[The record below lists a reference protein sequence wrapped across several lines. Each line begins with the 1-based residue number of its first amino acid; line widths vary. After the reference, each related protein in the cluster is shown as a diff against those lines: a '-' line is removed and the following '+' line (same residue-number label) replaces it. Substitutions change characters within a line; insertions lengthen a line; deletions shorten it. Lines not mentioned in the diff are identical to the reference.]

1 MKKFLTFLFCAVMCV
16 SLVACGEGS
25 GGSPSENI
33 NGQLGDVMDDVNSES
48 NEDTFAGENET
59 GSKEDVP
66 EHIQN
71 FYNLLKEYTENNDV
85 SFYLENDG
93 VVYDSSS
100 KAITGLSS
108 FDILLESNDPDALIP
123 FTVSFTAKN
132 KQQADKSFHLN
143 FDMQTDGKFAK
154 DFICAALYATNPEK
168 STDTIKNEMQ
178 QLVNSYNGDDFSM
191 VLDNGDC
198 VFLIDPVDAFG
209 FSSLRVQ
216 YKDEFFSDM
225 EPVENYS
232 ELIIENALSEM
243 NKGDLVYFTGKVI
256 ESEYGYRLGQ
266 VYKSYYVK
274 CELEDSQ
281 IVYLTYLFEYSP
293 VEFHEGQ
300 TYKFYGNIA
309 APANQ
314 TPLITLHGY
323 ETVDS

>member
-1 MKKFLTFLFCAVMCV
+1 MKKIKHFVLIALSVLSLF

-71 FYNLLKEYTENNDV
+71 FYNLLKEYTENNEV
-85 SFYLENDG
+85 SFYLEGNGPFYEDPYFCIEIND
-93 VVYDSSS
+93 
-100 KAITGLSS
+100 
-108 FDILLESNDPDALIP
+108 DPDNLYNLSTDIN
-123 FTVSFTAKN
+123 FHVDDEMK
-132 KQQADKSFHLN
+132 ADKSFYLN
-143 FDMQTDGKFAK
+143 FDMTEDGKLVK

-209 FSSLRVQ
+209 FSSLHVR
-216 YKDEFFSDM
+216 YKDEFYLDM

-232 ELIIENALSEM
+232 ELVIENALSEM

-281 IVYLTYLFEYSP
+281 IVYLTYSFEYSP

-300 TYKFYGNIA
+300 TCKFYGHIA

-314 TPLITLHGY
+314 MPIITLHGY